1 MQLRDY
7 CARKL
12 KPNRKR
18 KLKSKAK
25 RKFRRCPKSHCSHS
39 RRHQIKASMISSR
52 RFLPGR
58 SCLLTLC
65 VRSSRNMGRRQLT
78 TLLTRRRLMR
88 RRAKPIAWTIPSFLS
103 SSGKRWR
110 ITAVKRPGRSLSI
123 RPTSSFIWSR
133 AKAARCVM
141 ALASAGLGF
150 CGRGSRPVTAKR
162 ECPDWTPPA
171 EMLARRPNLP
181 RFIPGG
187 VDNPLG
193 ARALSRLQPLPHPWL
208 ERAVDYRNQRVVRLR
223 PHAQ

>member
-1 MQLRDY
+1 
-7 CARKL
+7 
-12 KPNRKR
+12 
-18 KLKSKAK
+18 
-25 RKFRRCPKSHCSHS
+25 
-39 RRHQIKASMISSR
+39 MISSR

-88 RRAKPIAWTIPSFLS
+88 RRAKPIAWTIPSILS

-150 CGRGSRPVTAKR
+150 CGRGSRPSRQSANG
-162 ECPDWTPPA
+162 PIGP
-171 EMLARRPNLP
+171 RRRKCSHAAPTC
-181 RFIPGG
+181 RDSCRAASIIHS
-187 VDNPLG
+187 
-193 ARALSRLQPLPHPWL
+193 ARALYLGSSLYRIDGSNEPWTIGTNVSSGCV
-208 ERAVDYRNQRVVRLR
+208 RMRNEDVTDLYGRVKIGTKVIVIGS
-223 PHAQ
+223 QG